1 MSNIFEIVYNQG
13 GDLRYTYA
21 TANSIGEA
29 ENKCGISKDWIKS
42 IHRLKDA
49 PQVKNNVEANP
60 RKKIYYQVKKMDEL
74 EKFCLPPDIQSW
86 IMKYD
91 AGSEQAL
98 VKQVPL
104 TEENISMIDRL
115 AGMMLI
121 TRRYRGPRHNSRN
134 FTRDCPKKDAERV
147 SIYLKE
153 RVA

>member
-1 MSNIFEIVYNQG
+1 MSSIYEIIYSRNGQ
-13 GDLRYTYA
+13 LRYTYA
-21 TANSIGEA
+21 NANSIGEA
-29 ENKCGISKDWIKS
+29 ETRTGLDPDWIRS
-42 IHRLKDA
+42 IYRYGDGPKIA
-49 PQVKNNVEANP
+49 KAIRP
-60 RKKIYYQVKKMDEL
+60 KKRIYYKVKKMGEL
-74 EKFCLPPDIQSW
+74 ERFCLPPDIQSW
-86 IMKYD
+86 ILRYD

-104 TEENISMIDRL
+104 TPDNISMIDRL

-134 FTRDCPKKDAERV
+134 FTRDCPKADAERV

>member
-1 MSNIFEIVYNQG
+1 MSNIFEIVYNQA

-104 TEENISMIDRL
+104 TPDNISMIDRL

>member
-1 MSNIFEIVYNQG
+1 MSNIFEIIYSRAGGLYN
-13 GDLRYTYA
+13 TYA
-21 TANSIGEA
+21 TANTIGEA
-29 ENKCGISKDWIKS
+29 EAKCGIPAEDIRSIYRQKDS
-42 IHRLKDA
+42 
-49 PQVKNNVEANP
+49 PNP
-60 RKKIYYQVKKMDEL
+60 TRNRTYYRVKKMDEL
-74 EKFCLPPDIQSW
+74 ERFLLPPDLQSW
-86 IMKYD
+86 ILKYD

-104 TEENISMIDRL
+104 TLENISMIDRL
-115 AGMMLI
+115 ASMMPI

>member
-1 MSNIFEIVYNQG
+1 MYETYEIIYSKAG
-13 GDLRYTYA
+13 ELRYTYA
-21 TANSIGEA
+21 MAHNQEEA
-29 ENKCGISKDWIKS
+29 EIKS
-42 IHRLKDA
+42 GIPEGSVRSVYPQRTA
-49 PQVKNNVEANP
+49 PRSRNRV
-60 RKKIYYQVKKMDEL
+60 YYRVKKMDEL

-86 IMKYD
+86 IMRYD

-104 TEENISMIDRL
+104 TEDNITMIDRL
-115 AGMMLI
+115 AGLMTI

-147 SIYLKE
+147 SVYLRE